1 MQYVLLMKPSPSAPE
16 ISKGAQSLY
25 NRCMTLGEKI
35 RHVRRTKRRT
45 QKDLAQQI
53 GLTKAQLSRWEQD
66 HVVPRTRN
74 LQDLAAA
81 LDVPFEEFENLKASS
96 APLQLAQEDP
106 EMLEMVTQIGTLN
119 QEQKRALKLVIQSM
133 VTCQKLQAL
142 AGAASA

>member
-1 MQYVLLMKPSPSAPE
+1 
-16 ISKGAQSLY
+16 
-25 NRCMTLGEKI
+25 MTLGEKI
-35 RHVRRTKRRT
+35 RHIRRTKRRT
-45 QKDLAQQI
+45 QKELAQQI

-81 LDVPFEEFENLKASS
+81 LEVPFEEFQNLRASS

-106 EMLEMVTQIGTLN
+106 EMLEIVTQISTLN

-133 VTCQKLQAL
+133 VTCQKLHAL
-142 AGAASA
+142 AGSTTG